1 VLHNIFAIELC
12 LRIEP
17 GSGLRDELKE
27 LILTHPDASTP
38 GLKWELLRDASRLLA
53 KSLHLVDRGCWDFFD
68 DDGRALRDYDMWS
81 KGMTTEEGAR
91 KEPSGAPGSD
101 GEPRF
106 MTFTCALLL
115 RAHSPSV
122 RRLSD
127 LCDIPE
133 PDLWRRSTFARIL
146 GGLTCVSFAAVKS
159 DIFYLIPGDASW
171 GLTAED
177 LEQEKF
183 AYFRKVL

>member
-1 VLHNIFAIELC
+1 MIHNIFAIELC

-17 GSGLRDELKE
+17 GSALRDELKE
-27 LILTHPDASTP
+27 LIVSHPDASTP
-38 GLKWELLRDASRLLA
+38 GLKWELLKAASSKLA
-53 KSLHLVDRGCWDFFD
+53 ANLHLVDRGCWDFFD

-91 KEPSGAPGSD
+91 KAPSGLPGSD
-101 GEPRF
+101 GAPRF
-106 MTFTCALLL
+106 MTFTCALLIK
-115 RAHSPSV
+115 AHTPCA
-122 RRLSD
+122 RKLSE

-133 PDLWRRSTFARIL
+133 ADLWRRGTFSRIL
-146 GGLTCVSFAAVKS
+146 RGLTCVSFAAVKS

-177 LEQEKF
+177 LEHEKF
-183 AYFRKVL
+183 AYFRQLQ